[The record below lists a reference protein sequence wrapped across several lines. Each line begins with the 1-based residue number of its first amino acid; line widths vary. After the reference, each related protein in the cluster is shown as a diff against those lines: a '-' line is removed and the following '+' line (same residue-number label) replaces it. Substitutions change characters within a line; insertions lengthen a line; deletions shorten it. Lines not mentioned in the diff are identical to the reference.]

1 MAQIFTSFGYL
12 RNFKEP
18 PDFMKEP
25 VVFQVDILTL
35 KKKREKH
42 SYILELSILI

>member
-1 MAQIFTSFGYL
+1 
-12 RNFKEP
+12 
-18 PDFMKEP
+18 MKEP